1 MPRERLRKN
10 QRLPKYVYLS
20 KGRYVWRPY
29 LGSKKGRAQ
38 FGKEVVLCPGD
49 SSMAMVWD
57 AYDKASASKG
67 DTLRWLIELYLA
79 GDYFREQVAPYTQE
93 LYQQYGRQLI
103 NHELEA
109 GGTVFGDVKL
119 EKITKKVVR
128 RYLDTAKA
136 KVAANRRIQFLKA
149 VYSWAVERVDGIHEN
164 PCAGVRLN
172 SEKSRERYVEDWEYE
187 HVLKT
192 AEESSYP
199 YIALM
204 MELAYLTRQRVSE
217 VRDRRVSEVTDAY
230 LVTRRGKGSDG
241 EHTLWSPRL
250 RAVVDAC
257 MEYNRKAP
265 TPINPAERFLIHD
278 KAGKPIKKN
287 AFDTAWK
294 RVFAKAQTTAPE
306 GKKLEHFT
314 FHDLKAKGVSDHIA
328 NESGHRSEKMKRVYI
343 RKAKIVEST
352 A

>member
-1 MPRERLRKN
+1 MPRPRLRKN
-10 QRLPKYVYLS
+10 QRLPQYVYLS

-29 LGSKKGRAQ
+29 LGSKRGKGQ

-49 SSMAMVWD
+49 ASMSMVWE

-67 DTLRWLIELYLA
+67 DTLRWLIDTYLESDHFA
-79 GDYFREQVAPYTQE
+79 NNITPTTQE
-93 LYQQYGRQLI
+93 LYRGYAKSLI

-109 GGTVFGDVKL
+109 GGSVFGDVQIS
-119 EKITKKVVR
+119 KITKKVIR

-136 KVAANRRIQFLKA
+136 KVAANRKVQFLKA
-149 VYSWAVERVDGIHEN
+149 AYSWAIERLDGVHEN

-172 SEKSRERYVEDWEYE
+172 AETSRTRYVDDWEYE

-192 AEESSYP
+192 AEESAYP

-204 MELAYLTRQRVSE
+204 MELAYLTRQRRNE
-217 VRDRRVSEVTDAY
+217 VCDRRASEVTEEY
-230 LVTRRGKGSDG
+230 LITRRGKGSDG

-250 RAVVDAC
+250 RSVVDAC
-257 MEYNRKAP
+257 LEYNRSAP
-265 TPINPAERFLIHD
+265 TPISPDQRFLIHD
-278 KAGKPIKKN
+278 KRGKAIKKN
-287 AFDTAWK
+287 AFDTAWQ
-294 RVFAKAQTTAPE
+294 RVMDRAKATAPA
-306 GKKLEHFT
+306 GKTLEHFT
-314 FHDLKAKGVSDHIA
+314 FHDLKAKGVSDHA
-328 NESGHRSEKMKRVYI
+328 AHESGHRTEKMKRVYI